1 MNEKKK
7 YATIADLLTDDSF
20 LAWHLKKNGRYKQ
33 SWNKWIA
40 EKPVHAALA
49 KQAEQVLSVL
59 INPEEEKLSDRQV
72 NASFEKLLRKINN
85 QGKTI
90 HNLI

>member
-1 MNEKKK
+1 VNEKKK

-72 NASFEKLLRKINN
+72 NASFEKLLTRGR
-85 QGKTI
+85 QFTT
-90 HNLI
+90 